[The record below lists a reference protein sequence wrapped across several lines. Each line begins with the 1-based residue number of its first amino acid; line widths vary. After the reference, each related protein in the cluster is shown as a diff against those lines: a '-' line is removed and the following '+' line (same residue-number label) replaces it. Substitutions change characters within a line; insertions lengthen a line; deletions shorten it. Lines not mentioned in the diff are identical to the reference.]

1 MKSTGWIPAAL
12 FGLLLCWGY
21 SWVFLK
27 LALLDSGPFTF
38 AALRT
43 FVAAVFLLLMLRI
56 MGRSL
61 RPTRIREVLTLGIVQ
76 TAIFVGATQFA
87 LVHGG
92 VGPTSVLV
100 FTMPFWTLIF
110 ARFWLGE
117 RINGKQWLA
126 VAFAAIGLLAI
137 IQPWALT
144 GSTISKLLAMFAG
157 MTWAVSTI
165 IAKRIQLRAPID
177 LVSLTAWQMVFG
189 SLILSTFSYF
199 FVNEG
204 AVDWNPRFLGIL
216 GFTAIVS
223 TALGWVIWL
232 YLLKHL
238 SAGVAGMSML
248 AVPIIAI
255 SSAAWHL
262 GEQPAA
268 NELVGIGAIVLAL
281 LVLSVNA
288 LQQRREFAS
297 EMTQE

>member
-1 MKSTGWIPAAL
+1 L